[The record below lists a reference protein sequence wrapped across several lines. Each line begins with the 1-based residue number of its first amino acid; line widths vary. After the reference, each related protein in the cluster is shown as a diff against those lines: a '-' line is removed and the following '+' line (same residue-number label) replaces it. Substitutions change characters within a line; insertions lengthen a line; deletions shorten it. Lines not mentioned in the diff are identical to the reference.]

1 LLPDTSERDGR
12 SWNPTPWKRQVADCR
27 KIVTLGNTA
36 NPVTCSM
43 DAALALYPEM
53 DHHGSETFENAY
65 QRTLTREHDAFLV
78 PTAYPKINAFL
89 MDDRISILDVNV
101 REIPPLVLCT
111 GEAGVLGKGLRKLFA
126 HPATIPLRPRIA
138 FEISE
143 TILCDSNEAAAEAAL
158 ADHDQ
163 TAAISNQLAA
173 NMMGLQILDVLRR
186 SAPMGWLLLGCRNR
200 DS

>member
-1 LLPDTSERDGR
+1 MTPDSIGNDGR
-12 SWNPTPWKRQVADCR
+12 VWNPTPWKRQVADCR
-27 KIVTLGNTA
+27 NVATLGNTA

-53 DHHGSETFENAY
+53 DHHGTESFEDAY
-65 QRTLTREHDAFLV
+65 QRTLSREHDAFLV

-111 GEAGVLGKGLRKLFA
+111 GETGVLNKALRKLFA

-138 FEISE
+138 FEIGE
-143 TILCDSNEAAAEAAL
+143 TVLCDSNETAAEAAL
-158 ADHDQ
+158 TDHDQ

-173 NMMGLQILDVLRR
+173 DMMGLQILHILRR

-200 DS
+200 DG